1 MDSTVYSFVFVRSSS
16 ASTKPRSRPSGKPPQ
31 SAAMPFW
38 QQPPPSPPP
47 PPVIDIGVL
56 NRTWLGGLVA
66 VHAAIYLILRFLY
79 GARQGPKAQS
89 TFAAVVTYNITAT
102 CFACYT
108 TVLGFRAWYGGEVDA
123 IGATAQ
129 GRLYG
134 GSETFQVLASATAVY
149 VVYNTALTAVMP
161 EYRTL
166 DFVGHHFTTFLLA
179 LFGSALPTFGPRA
192 AHRRRR
198 LVRLGL
204 EYASQPHLTSAQATR
219 SSTTTASSSSASPPS
234 RPSRS
239 APRSSRSASAPRSCS
254 SPSRRPSPCSS
265 WASARSI
272 GRTSPSTSGPTA

>member
-1 MDSTVYSFVFVRSSS
+1 
-16 ASTKPRSRPSGKPPQ
+16 
-31 SAAMPFW
+31 MPFW
-38 QQPPPSPPP
+38 QPPPPSPPP

-56 NRTWLGGLVA
+56 NLSWLGGLVTA
-66 VHAAIYLILRFLY
+66 HAAIYLILRFLW
-79 GARQGPKAQS
+79 GARQGPKARS
-89 TFAAVVTYNITAT
+89 TLAAVVTYNITAT

-134 GSETFQVLASATAVY
+134 GCETFQVLASVTAVY
-149 VVYNTALTAVMP
+149 EAYNTALTAVMP

-166 DFVGHHFTTFLLA
+166 DFVGHHFTTLLLA
-179 LFGSALPTFGPRA
+179 LFGSALAHTLAHARA
-192 AHRRRR
+192 AHRRR
-198 LVRLGL
+198 LARLGL

-239 APRSSRSASAPRSCS
+239 APRSSQSASAPSSCS
-254 SPSRRPSPCSS
+254 PPSRRPSPCPS
-265 WASARSI
+265 WASARST